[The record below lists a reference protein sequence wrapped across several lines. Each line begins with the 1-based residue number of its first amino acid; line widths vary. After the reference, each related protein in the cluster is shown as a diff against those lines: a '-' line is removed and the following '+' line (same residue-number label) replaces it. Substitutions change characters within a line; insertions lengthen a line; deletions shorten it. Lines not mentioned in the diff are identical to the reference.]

1 MSESPE
7 ISALLQRI
15 AALENEN
22 AMLRR
27 DFRALQKG
35 NSVSVPPEM
44 KPLFDIA
51 EQTVSDYF
59 RHLKMDPTK
68 GTIEINDQRYVL
80 VRASTLSKDFL
91 ETVQNL
97 YADRG
102 VTEAMSIGKNFL
114 FDIAHVIGMNDAKNF
129 HSKMNLTDPI
139 AKLSAGPVHFAYS
152 GWAYVDIL
160 PESHPSP
167 DENFYLLYH
176 HPYSFEADSWIRA
189 GKKTDTPV
197 CIMNA
202 GYSSGWCEASFG
214 IPLTAVEVNCMAK
227 GDERCT
233 FIMAP
238 PHKIQEHLE
247 RYHHSSHNHFKKED
261 PYSVPTFFERKKV
274 EEEMHR
280 SKTLAEE
287 SAKSKSDFIANMS
300 HELRTPLGAILG
312 FTGLLRKTELDVIQ
326 KDYVDAISSSGN
338 SLLSIINDILD
349 LSKLDAGRFIIE
361 SIPFNIPE
369 LMHSVQVMFSARAKK
384 KGLQFNCSVDTSL
397 NFAVNGDPMRL
408 TQILVNLIGNAV
420 KFTEKGG
427 VYVNCMVDEEDEKHA
442 SIIFSVRDTGIGIPE
457 DKTETVF
464 ERFTQADT
472 NITRKYGGTGL
483 GLAITRQLVEL
494 QGGHIEL
501 KSNSSSGVE
510 FQFTLPYPKSNTDQK
525 PTPLNKEIIENLQS
539 DSVKKILIVEDNLMN
554 QKLATI
560 ILQSNGFE
568 TTLADNGAKAV
579 EILKEKTFDVI
590 LMDIQMPVMDGY
602 RATQLIRDEL
612 HIGTPIIAMTAHAL
626 AGEKEKCIQ
635 LGMND
640 YLSKPFKEN
649 DLLLKIAQWA
659 PGLDSDGINHN
670 ENGNDKT
677 SEKKSIIDL
686 SFLLTQARSNKTF
699 ILEMI
704 QIFKQQTPR
713 DMETLEQ
720 AIAREDY
727 LVIYK
732 TTHTVRNTIG
742 FFGLTPVVG
751 NELLAMEK
759 ISRTNTGIENIRTHF
774 IKVKPVFEKAVE
786 ELENLDVSSLSLT

>member
-1 MSESPE
+1 MSPNE
-7 ISALLQRI
+7 ITALQQRI
-15 AALENEN
+15 AELENEN

-27 DFRALQKG
+27 DFRSLQKG
-35 NSVSVPPEM
+35 NSVSVPAEM
-44 KPLFDIA
+44 KPLFDLA

-59 RHLKMDPTK
+59 RNLKMDPSK

-80 VRASTLSKDFL
+80 VRASALSKDFL
-91 ETVQNL
+91 ETVQSL

-102 VTEAMSIGKNFL
+102 AAEAMSIGKNFL

-129 HSKMNLTDPI
+129 HNKMNLTDPI
-139 AKLSAGPVHFAYS
+139 SKLSAGPVHFAYS
-152 GWAYVDIL
+152 GWAFVDIL
-160 PESHPSP
+160 PESNPTP
-167 DENFYLLYH
+167 DENFYLIYH
-176 HPYSFEADSWIRA
+176 HPYSFEADSWSRA
-189 GKKTDTPV
+189 GKKTDAAV
-197 CIMNA
+197 CIMNS

-227 GDERCT
+227 GDDRCT

-238 PHKIQEHLE
+238 PHKIQEHLD
-247 RYHHSSHNHFKKED
+247 RYHHTGNFKKED
-261 PYSVPTFFERKKV
+261 SYAVPTFFERKKV

-361 SIPFNIPE
+361 SVPFSIPE
-369 LMHSVQVMFSARAKK
+369 LMHSVQVMFAARAKK
-384 KGLQFNCSVDTSL
+384 KGLQFTCSVDTAL
-397 NFAVNGDPMRL
+397 NFAVSGDPMRL
-408 TQILVNLIGNAV
+408 TQILVNLIGNAL

-427 VYVNCMVDEEDEKHA
+427 VYVNCLVEEDDEQHA
-442 SIIFSVRDTGIGIPE
+442 GILFSVRDTGIGIPE
-457 DKTETVF
+457 HKTETVF
-464 ERFTQADT
+464 ERFTQADS

-494 QGGHIEL
+494 QGGTIQL

-510 FQFTLPYPKSNTDQK
+510 FQFNLPYQKAAADQK
-525 PTPLNKEIIENLQS
+525 PAPINKELIEHLQF
-539 DSVKKILIVEDNLMN
+539 DTVKKVLIVEDNLMN

-568 TTLADNGAKAV
+568 TTLAENGSKAV
-579 EILKEKTFDVI
+579 DILKEKTFDVI

-602 RATQLIRDEL
+602 RATQIIRDEL
-612 HIGTPIIAMTAHAL
+612 HIATPIIAMTAHAL

-649 DLLLKIAQWA
+649 DLLVKMAQWA
-659 PGLDSDGINHN
+659 PGDSPEDEGTG
-670 ENGNDKT
+670 NGKISDN
-677 SEKKSIIDL
+677 KSIIDL

-704 QIFKQQTPR
+704 HIFKQQTPR
-713 DMETLEQ
+713 DMSTLED

-727 LVIYK
+727 LVVYK

-742 FFGLTPVVG
+742 FFGLTPAVG

-759 ISRTNTGIENIRTHF
+759 ISRTNTGIDVIRAHF
-774 IKVKPVFEKAVE
+774 TKVRSVFEKAVE
-786 ELENLDVSSLSLT
+786 ELENLDVSSLSLS